1 MSVVYSKP
9 IQIIVFRL
17 TNDSFEQVG
26 EVNQFDSLIW
36 PDKFNGYSQFEL
48 WAPITE
54 ENSRLFVEENI
65 LWCRGENA
73 AVIEI
78 VKSATDSNGDEKYNI
93 KGRTLE
99 MLLTTRILWGTY
111 TAVKKRLSAIMYELV
126 DRNCVN
132 PVDASR
138 KIPFLELAEESVEFG
153 SELSIQKTGGEV
165 YDALVDIAAVDN
177 LGFAVIFDPW
187 SKRLVFKVIQGVDR
201 SINQNVVDP
210 VVFDTDF
217 EDIITSSYYRNT
229 QDVKSVALVAGEGEA
244 AERKIYI
251 AGNNELKGFNRRE
264 LYVDARDIQ
273 STAVNEDGTQVSL
286 PLEDYMA
293 ALKQRGDEKMQ
304 EHKVYESFDAQIR
317 VFGNVQYEFGKDYV
331 KGDKVT
337 VRDKR
342 LNVTVSAQITETE
355 EDFDDEYAL
364 LLTFG
369 FSYPT
374 LMQKVKQQTI

>member
-9 IQIIVFRL
+9 IQIIVFKL

-54 ENSRLFVEENI
+54 ENSKLFVEGNI

-73 AVIEI
+73 AIIEI

-111 TAVKKRLSAIMYELV
+111 TAVKKKLSAIMYELV
-126 DRNCVN
+126 DKTCVN
-132 PVDASR
+132 PANANR
-138 KIPFLELAEESVEFG
+138 KIPFLELAEESAEFG
-153 SELSIQKTGGEV
+153 SELSIQKTGGEL
-165 YDALVDIAAVDN
+165 YDALVDVASVDN
-177 LGFAVIFDPW
+177 FGFAVIFDPW
-187 SKRLVFKVIQGVDR
+187 NKRLIFKVIQGVDR
-201 SINQNVVDP
+201 SINQSVVDP

-244 AERKIYI
+244 TERKIYVT
-251 AGNNELKGFNRRE
+251 GDNETKGFNRRE
-264 LYVDARDIQ
+264 LYIDARDIQ
-273 STAVNEDGTQVSL
+273 STVVNEDGTQVSL
-286 PLEDYMA
+286 SIEDYMA
-293 ALKQRGDEKMQ
+293 ALKQRGDERMQ
-304 EHKVYESFDAQIR
+304 EHKIYESFDAQVR
-317 VFGNVQYEFGKDYV
+317 VFGNVQYEFGKDYA

-374 LMQKVKQQTI
+374 LMQKVKRQTT